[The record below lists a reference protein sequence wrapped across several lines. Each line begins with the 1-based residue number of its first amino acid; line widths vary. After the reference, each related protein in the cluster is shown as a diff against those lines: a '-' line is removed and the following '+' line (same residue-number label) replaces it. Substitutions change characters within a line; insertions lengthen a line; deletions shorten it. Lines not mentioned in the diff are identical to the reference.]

1 MINSFKDEIT
11 DEIYNGLQT
20 PAARKV
26 PLGII
31 IGAQRKM
38 DLLNSVSRIETLDTV
53 PSLQLEG
60 GIVRDAYGKYSISV
74 SGSWRIAFCWNHDK
88 ADEVEL
94 YTS

>member
-1 MINSFKDEIT
+1 MINSFHDEIT
-11 DEIYNGLQT
+11 NEIYNGIQT
-20 PAARKV
+20 SAARKV

-38 DLLNSVSRIETLDTV
+38 DLLNSVSRIEALNNV

-60 GIVRDAYGKYSISV
+60 GIARDAHGKYSLPV
-74 SGSWRIAFCWNHDK
+74 SGSWRIAFRWNQDK

-94 YTS
+94 KQ